1 MTVTNQNALNVK
13 LAFLS
18 KITNADHAGLSAIL
32 ALMTIA
38 VLNVNL
44 DCVML
49 GIRACL
55 ARLDV

>member
-18 KITNADHAGLSAIL
+18 KIANAGHAGLSAIL
-32 ALMTIA
+32 ALMAIA